1 MSIFDERQERP
12 KSKRLRLKTVKDLE
26 RFSRRVI
33 RESYTGD
40 LPVSRGRV
48 LTGLIRETV
57 KVMETASLAARLDA
71 LERQLSGRGVDGERV
86 SEEDRAALRK
96 RIKLQ
101 MEQRQQPEPSQVNE
115 TVEVSA
121 ADSEPDDTLDMFQ
134 ADGDADDTAA
144 D

>member
-71 LERQLSGRGVDGERV
+71 LERQLSGRGAGGELV
-86 SEEDRAALRK
+86 SEDDRAALRQ
-96 RIKLQ
+96 RIKKQ
-101 MEQRQQPEPSQVNE
+101 MAQREEQAEPSPLNE
-115 TVEVSA
+115 TVEP
-121 ADSEPDDTLDMFQ
+121 EDDTLDMFGEN
-134 ADGDADDTAA
+134 GDADTEQPAPA
-144 D
+144 S